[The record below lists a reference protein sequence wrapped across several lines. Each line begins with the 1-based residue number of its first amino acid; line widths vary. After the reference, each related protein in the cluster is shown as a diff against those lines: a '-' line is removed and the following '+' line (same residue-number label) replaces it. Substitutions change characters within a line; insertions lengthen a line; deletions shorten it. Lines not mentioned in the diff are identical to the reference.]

1 METVIKKLQEIK
13 PYDNNPRFND
23 AAVRGVIYSIKKFG
37 FNQPIIIDKK
47 GIIVAGHTRYLALK
61 QMKVKEV
68 ECLVLDLPEKK
79 LKKYR
84 LADNRV
90 REYSETD
97 WELLKEELRELSEGL
112 EEIFPDMDEILKDNN
127 LAINDESL
135 AKADRKLRQNIENRN
150 ADAVDYRKVECPNC
164 HKILT
169 IKSK

>member
-1 METVIKKLQEIK
+1 METITKKLQDIK
-13 PYDNNPRFND
+13 PYKNNPRFND
-23 AAVRGVIYSIKKFG
+23 AAVQGVVYSIKKFG

-47 GIIVAGHTRYLALK
+47 GVIVAGHTRYLALK
-61 QMKVKEV
+61 QMKIKEV

-97 WELLKEELRELSEGL
+97 WDLLKEELRELSEGL
-112 EEIFPDMDEILKDNN
+112 EPIFPEMDELLKDYHSTVD
-127 LAINDESL
+127 NDSL
-135 AKADRKLRQNIENRN
+135 NKADKKLRTNIENRN
-150 ADAVDYRKVECPNC
+150 AEAVDYRNVECPNC